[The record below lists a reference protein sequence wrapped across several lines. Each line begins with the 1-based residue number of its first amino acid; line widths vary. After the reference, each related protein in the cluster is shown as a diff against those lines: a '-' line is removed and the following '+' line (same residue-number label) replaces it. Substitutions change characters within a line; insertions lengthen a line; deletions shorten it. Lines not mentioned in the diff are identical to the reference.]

1 MTGSNSRI
9 NSDEYYVIGLCN
21 EVLGRVA
28 KQQHRFDF
36 LRGDTGRKLPVDA
49 YYEDLNLV
57 IEYCEIQHTEP
68 VAFFD
73 NKPTASGV
81 PRGKQRKKYDAR
93 RREILPKH
101 GIKVI
106 NIHYSDFGTSKKL
119 KRNYEKDK
127 KVVANILK
135 PYIEGPIKT
144 GNNIYKKIFF
154 ISLISVLLIMF
165 ALGHCRPTGSKQQEQ
180 TSISSTKHQS
190 IVSTSQT
197 TRQQP
202 KETAKPRYHYKLNV
216 RTKQTEELYEVEN
229 AGKYVK
235 VKKRKYG
242 NIGIPDGHYEW
253 DADVLLKTEKEM
265 YEYLKKHY
273 KEIKDNSFDEIS
285 YYEDMRDDYLDDPE
299 DEIRFPP
306 EIFETLDD

>member
-1 MTGSNSRI
+1 MLGSNSRI

-28 KQQHRFDF
+28 KQQHKFDF
-36 LRGDTGRKLPVDA
+36 LRGDTGVRLPVDA

-57 IEYCEIQHTEP
+57 VEYCERQHTES

-73 NKPTASGV
+73 NKLTASGV
-81 PRGKQRKKYDAR
+81 TRGEQRKKYDER

-106 NIHYSDFGTSKKL
+106 SIHYYDFGTSKKL
-119 KRNYEKDK
+119 KRNYEKDIK
-127 KVVANILK
+127 IVSNILK
-135 PYIEGPIKT
+135 PYINGPIKT
-144 GNNIYKKIFF
+144 QGNTYKKIFF
-154 ISLISVLLIMF
+154 ISLISVFLIMLV
-165 ALGHCRPTGSKQQEQ
+165 LGHCRPADRKQQEHIGSAAKQ
-180 TSISSTKHQS
+180 YPTAFK
-190 IVSTSQT
+190 SQT
-197 TRQQP
+197 TQQRP
-202 KETAKPRYHYKLNV
+202 QKATKPRYHYTLDV

-229 AGKYVK
+229 TGKYVK
-235 VKKRKYG
+235 VKKRKSA
-242 NIGIPDGHYEW
+242 NIGVPDGHYEW
-253 DADVLLKTEKEM
+253 YTDVHLKTEKEM

-273 KEIKDNSFDEIS
+273 KKTKDNSFDEIS